1 MADPPVERA
10 SPPGGDSRG
19 DDRAEDGPRGADLAE
34 PRPREDRADDRM
46 ARAYARAR
54 ERDAIARAQLR
65 PLEPG
70 ERPLPLVVAAVL
82 AAVIA
87 VANVVLLL
95 AGWDVRGD
103 DPSTPGVLVFAA
115 LMLAAAVGMW
125 QRRYWAVVGFEAL
138 LGIGV
143 TYAGLSLLVANNLA
157 AVVLCLSVMLGGG
170 FLFYKLVRVMARI
183 QVAYRRRD
191 DPVS

>member
-19 DDRAEDGPRGADLAE
+19 DDRAEDRPRGADLAE
-34 PRPREDRADDRM
+34 ARPREDRADDRM

-70 ERPLPLVVAAVL
+70 ERPVPLVVAAVL